1 MKKLLST
8 INHFV
13 DRFLFS
19 MMICMSFNLIVIL
32 IAVFIGSGPAL
43 FESVLRGWDGADF
56 LMVLLVPSTFGA
68 VLLVLGDAVVKIVHK

>member
-1 MKKLLST
+1 MKKLFST

>member
-1 MKKLLST
+1 MKKLFST

-32 IAVFIGSGPAL
+32 TAVFIGSGPAL
-43 FESVLRGWDGADF
+43 FESVLRGWDGSDF

-68 VLLVLGDAVVKIVHK
+68 VLLVLGDAAVKIVHK

>member
-1 MKKLLST
+1 
-8 INHFV
+8 
-13 DRFLFS
+13 